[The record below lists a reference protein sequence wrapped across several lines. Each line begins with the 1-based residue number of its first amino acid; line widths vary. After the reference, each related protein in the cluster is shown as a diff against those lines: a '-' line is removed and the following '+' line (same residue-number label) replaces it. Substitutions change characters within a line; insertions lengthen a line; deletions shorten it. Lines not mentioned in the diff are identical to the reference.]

1 MGRVFF
7 VLAVLALVFA
17 VAYGAAASLN
27 VDGGVVQSGS
37 DTTLTCDTNGVTVS
51 YTVTWNNTTKKFEVT
66 GVTVSDIDNNC
77 DGKKITVQL
86 TKSDGTAASGTSSQT
101 ATIPSDPNQ
110 TSVTLSGFSSPAD
123 EVTDI
128 HVAIY

>member
-17 VAYGAAASLN
+17 VAYGAAASLS

-37 DTTLTCDTNGVTVS
+37 DTTLTCDPDGVTVS
-51 YTVTWNNTTKKFEVT
+51 YTVSWDNTAKKFQVT
-66 GVTVSDIDNNC
+66 GVTVSGIADAC
-77 DGKKITVQL
+77 DGKTIAVQL
-86 TKSDGTAASGTSSQT
+86 TKSDGTAASGTSYKT
-101 ATIPSDPNQ
+101 TTIPNDTTQ
-110 TSVTLSGFSSPAD
+110 TSVTLTGFTSPAD
-123 EVTDI
+123 EVTDV